1 MKVKKDYFRY
11 VRDKHGNGLGAVV
24 VRELEHGLFQIG
36 VSICNPKDKF
46 SKDEARKVATQ
57 NVEKAYVYDFYSM
70 IDGDW
75 YADIMDRLPNGRSTL
90 ENDIYSTIDAIAHD
104 IAFDYARSYYKS
116 IA

>member
-1 MKVKKDYFRY
+1 MKSYFRY
-11 VRDKHGNGLGAVV
+11 VRDKHGNGKGAVLV
-24 VRELEHGLFQIG
+24 NEYEKGVFKIG

-46 SKDEARKVATQ
+46 SKDEARKVA
-57 NVEKAYVYDFYSM
+57 NSDINKSNCYDFYEM